1 MFSES
6 VTTHRPNPLTG
17 GREAFIVATMDRHGA
32 PLRNV
37 CWKDTGFIGVDP
49 IPISDVETFYKKEY
63 RQEYKGAVSP
73 RGRHV
78 LRAARVALDRFGRIR
93 ELFPAVADKKLTTLD
108 AGASSGEFV
117 FLMKKLGHKASGVEA
132 HEGYA
137 AHSKQVL
144 GLDVT
149 SGVFS
154 EFKVE
159 GKRFDL
165 ITMFHVLEHLEF
177 PVKEVARL
185 ATCLSDDGV
194 FVIEVPNILY
204 RGMRFP
210 HKWHRGHLSGFSAR
224 TLEATALRAGLH
236 PLTCSETEDGGNL
249 FGIFRK
255 GETLS
260 EEAIIQRFGGADHEL
275 ARLAANSDADYF
287 GQSSTWLKLGP
298 KLVKQIEER
307 RTASHF
313 KSPADI
319 LEAVYSARA

>member
-17 GREAFIVATMDRHGA
+17 GRDAFVVSKVDRHGA

-73 RGRHV
+73 HGRHV
-78 LRAARVALDRFGRIR
+78 LRAARVALNRFGRIR
-93 ELFPAVADKKLTTLD
+93 ELFPAIADKKLSTLD

-117 FLMKKLGHKASGVEA
+117 FLMKKLGHRASGVEA

-137 AHSKQVL
+137 AHSQQVL

-165 ITMFHVLEHLEF
+165 ISMFHVLEHLEF
-177 PVKEVARL
+177 PVAELARL
-185 ATCLSDDGV
+185 ATCLSDEGV

-204 RGMRFP
+204 RGMRFA

-236 PLTCSETEDGGNL
+236 PLVCGEIGDGGNL
-249 FGIFRK
+249 FGVFRK
-255 GETLS
+255 GDPLS
-260 EEAIIQRFGGADHEL
+260 EDAIVQRLDGAEQEL
-275 ARLAANSDADYF
+275 SRLASNSDADYF
-287 GQSSTWLKLGP
+287 GRSSTWLKLGP
-298 KLVKQIEER
+298 KLLSQLEER
-307 RTASHF
+307 RTAQTF
-313 KSPADI
+313 KTPVEI

>member
-6 VTTHRPNPLTG
+6 VITQRANPLTG
-17 GREAFIVATMDRHGA
+17 GRDAFVISTIDRHGA

-37 CWKDTGFIGVDP
+37 CWKDSGFIGVDP

-73 RGRHV
+73 HGRHI
-78 LRAARVALDRFGRIR
+78 LRAARVALDRFSRIR
-93 ELFPAVADKKLTTLD
+93 ELFPAIADKTLTTLD

-144 GLDVT
+144 GLNVT

-154 EFKVE
+154 EFKTE

-165 ITMFHVLEHLEF
+165 VTMFHVLEHLEF
-177 PVKEVARL
+177 PVAELARL
-185 ATCLSDDGV
+185 ATSLSDEGV

-236 PLTCSETEDGGNL
+236 PLVCGEVGDGGNL
-249 FGIFRK
+249 FGIFHK
-255 GETLS
+255 GPVAS
-260 EEAIIQRFGGADHEL
+260 ESAIIQRLGGADHEL
-275 ARLAANSDADYF
+275 SRLAANSDADYF
-287 GQSSTWLKLGP
+287 GRSSTWLKVGP
-298 KLVKQIEER
+298 KLFRQLEER
-307 RTASHF
+307 RTARNF
-313 KSPADI
+313 KSPTEI

>member
-1 MFSES
+1 MYSES

-17 GREAFIVATMDRHGA
+17 GRDAFVVSTVDRHGA

-73 RGRHV
+73 HGRHV
-78 LRAARVALDRFGRIR
+78 LRASRVALSRFGRIR
-93 ELFPAVADKKLTTLD
+93 EFFPAIADKKLSTLD

-165 ITMFHVLEHLEF
+165 ISMFHVLEHLEF
-177 PVKEVARL
+177 PVPELARL
-185 ATCLSDDGV
+185 ATCLSEEGV

-204 RGMRFP
+204 QGMRFA

-236 PLTCSETEDGGNL
+236 PLMCGEIGDGGNL
-249 FGIFRK
+249 FGVFRK
-255 GETLS
+255 GNPLS
-260 EEAIIQRFGGADHEL
+260 EDAIIQRLGGAEPEIS
-275 ARLAANSDADYF
+275 RLTANSDADYF
-287 GQSSTWLKLGP
+287 GRSSTWLKLGP
-298 KLVKQIEER
+298 KLFSQLEER
-307 RTASHF
+307 RTAQSF
-313 KSPADI
+313 KTPVDI
-319 LEAVYSARA
+319 LEAVYSGKA

>member
-1 MFSES
+1 MFSET
-6 VTTHRPNPLTG
+6 VTSHRADPLTG
-17 GREAFIVATMDRHGA
+17 RRDAFVVSVIDRHGA

-37 CWKDTGFIGVDP
+37 CWKDSGFIGVDP

-63 RQEYKGAVSP
+63 RQEYKGAESP
-73 RGRHV
+73 HGRHV

-93 ELFPAVADKKLTTLD
+93 EFFPAIADKKLATLD

-117 FLMKKLGHKASGVEA
+117 FLMKKLGHRASGVEA

-137 AHSKQVL
+137 THSKKVL

-177 PVKEVARL
+177 PVAEIARL
-185 ATCLSDDGV
+185 ATCLSEAGV

-224 TLEATALRAGLH
+224 TLEAAALRAGLH
-236 PLTCSETEDGGNL
+236 PLVCGEVGDGGNL

-255 GETLS
+255 GHSFS
-260 EEAIIQRFGGADHEL
+260 EEAIVQRLGGAEHEL
-275 ARLAANSDADYF
+275 ACLAANSDADYF
-287 GQSSTWLKLGP
+287 ARPSTWLKLAP
-298 KLVKQIEER
+298 KLVRQLEER
-307 RTASHF
+307 RTARCF
-313 KSPADI
+313 NTPADI
-319 LEAVYSARA
+319 LEAVYSAKA